1 MAEVIGRSVDGNGY
15 IYYYKNFVRTIMML
29 KTHCILLI
37 SFAIILILSE
47 IQFNKNQIPVF
58 MLDYSIKFV

>member
-1 MAEVIGRSVDGNGY
+1 MAEVIGRSVDENGY